1 MIPLLRQTSL
11 QHKHPYCNMSS
22 NDSKMRCRC
31 SQPPPLPTPP
41 REQYAVII
49 LCQPV
54 LGSSPRQFVF
64 PIPKIIRSQL
74 CSPLPCR
81 CRRSGRGA
89 VAARHTATACAGRA
103 RPASASWD
111 IRAAADPIC
120 TAGRDWEMR
129 RRQLAEAIRRAIH
142 SASTVSA
149 NRQVLISSI
158 LCVRYAR
165 SIVWPPS
172 GWIRMI

>member
-1 MIPLLRQTSL
+1 MVYIGCLRSSKRGSKYDSIIEANVTTTQTPVL
-11 QHKHPYCNMSS
+11 QHMSS

-54 LGSSPRQFVF
+54 LGSSPWHFIF

-81 CRRSGRGA
+81 CRSSGRGA
-89 VAARHTATACAGRA
+89 VAARAHSHRLRRPSMASVTASR
-103 RPASASWD
+103 D

-120 TAGRDWEMR
+120 TAGRDWEMQ

-142 SASTVSA
+142 SASTVST
-149 NRQVLISSI
+149 NRQVLI
-158 LCVRYAR
+158 
-165 SIVWPPS
+165 
-172 GWIRMI
+172 

>member
-1 MIPLLRQTSL
+1 MTSSFAKYIGCLRSSKRGSKYDSIIEANVTTTQTPVL
-11 QHKHPYCNMSS
+11 QHMSS
-22 NDSKMRCRC
+22 NDSNMRCRC

-54 LGSSPRQFVF
+54 LSSSSRQFVF

-89 VAARHTATACAGRA
+89 VAARAHSHRLR
-103 RPASASWD
+103 RPSAASVTASWD
-111 IRAAADPIC
+111 IRAAADSIC

-129 RRQLAEAIRRAIH
+129 RRQLAEAIRRAC
-142 SASTVSA
+142 TVSA
-149 NRQVLISSI
+149 NRQVLI
-158 LCVRYAR
+158 
-165 SIVWPPS
+165 
-172 GWIRMI
+172 

>member
-1 MIPLLRQTSL
+1 
-11 QHKHPYCNMSS
+11 MSS

-103 RPASASWD
+103 RPASRPHGTYEQQLTQSALQAV
-111 IRAAADPIC
+111 I
-120 TAGRDWEMR
+120 GRCGGDNLPR
-129 RRQLAEAIRRAIH
+129 PSVGQ
-142 SASTVSA
+142 STLHPPYL
-149 NRQVLISSI
+149 QID
-158 LCVRYAR
+158 R
-165 SIVWPPS
+165 S
-172 GWIRMI
+172 